1 MNPTILA
8 LLRAGVIDLATAER
22 LDRQLDPTQA
32 RAWAEQ
38 LLTQRYASGLSAQ
51 QSRLVDFLQANQYRV
66 NDTQVSEFFANENR
80 LLSQSIADAIS
91 EVVNERATI
100 AAVTA
105 GLSDPFD
112 FVNRQLLAW
121 VDDYYINLDI
131 DDVGTVG
138 QLNATARSR
147 VAQAFREWY
156 NGELGGTADGLPQ
169 LIRALEPTFGA
180 ARAEAIGVTEVTRI
194 FVGMQRAAEAENP
207 NVTSWRWQTA
217 NDELVCP
224 ICRPLNGAVIAKTS
238 DGFTHPERGN
248 VGYPPAHVRCRCG
261 ITPETELTAGVGNIF
276 EAISNGRR

>member
-8 LLRAGVIDLATAER
+8 LLRSGIIDIETAER
-22 LDRQLDPTQA
+22 LDRQLDPVQA

-38 LLTQRYASGLSAQ
+38 LLTQRYAAGLSAQ
-51 QSRLVDFLQANQYRV
+51 QSRLFDFLQANQYRV
-66 NDTQVSEFFANENR
+66 NDAQVAAFFTEENR

-91 EVVNERATI
+91 EVVNERAAI

-105 GLSDPFD
+105 GLSDPFN

-194 FVGMQRAAEAENP
+194 FVGMQRAAEHENP
-207 NVTSWRWQTA
+207 TVTAFRWQTA

-224 ICRPLNGAVIAKTS
+224 ICRPLNGVVIAKTA
-238 DGFTHPERGN
+238 DGFMHPTMGN

-261 ITPETELTAGVGNIF
+261 ITPETELTANVASIF
-276 EAISNGRR
+276 EAINGRR